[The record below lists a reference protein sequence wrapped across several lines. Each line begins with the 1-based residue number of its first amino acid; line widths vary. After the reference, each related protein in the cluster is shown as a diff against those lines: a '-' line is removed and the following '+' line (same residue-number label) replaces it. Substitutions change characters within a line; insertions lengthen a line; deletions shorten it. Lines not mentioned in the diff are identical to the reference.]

1 MIILQNKIIIT
12 LLVLLGTSIIGKTK
26 QSRLQK
32 RNGIFIIIIHKNE
45 MV

>member
-1 MIILQNKIIIT
+1 MQNGNT
-12 LLVLLGTSIIGKTK
+12 IIGKTK

-32 RNGIFIIIIHKNE
+32 RNGIYNIIIHKNE